1 MNNNKNIALSLGEQN
16 LAQQTTYREVGQ
28 KSPKNNLAKVE
39 GILTSKIELKV
50 KPRNDSFY
58 FYAFFQLEGIT
69 QDIPVIFKLDSASE
83 PTPPAIPLR
92 GKLLVEG
99 H

>member
-1 MNNNKNIALSLGEQN
+1 MTRIDNNNITNAV
-16 LAQQTTYREVGQ
+16 QTNWKENT
-28 KSPKNNLAKVE
+28 KNNLAKIE

-69 QDIPVIFKLDSASE
+69 QDIPVIFKLDSSSE

-92 GKLLVEG
+92 AKVLLEG